1 MAETTIE
8 KRICEACGSE
18 IRNGALFCY
27 HCGGA
32 VESEVN
38 VAAANGDSVSSG
50 WFRENISDDSEVK
63 ETTKLDKIE
72 IEEIGEPIKKPID
85 IPLESDAEQPKKNQE
100 KKLKSAAEMRRKS
113 RLTQKNRVEEI
124 VWREH
129 ENAPNGWF
137 LIIAVILIFV
147 AGLLFYLAIFVK

>member
-18 IRNGALFCY
+18 IRSGALFCY

-32 VESEVN
+32 VENEVK

-50 WFRENISDDSEVK
+50 WFRENISDETEAK

-72 IEEIGEPIKKPID
+72 IEDEGEPIKKPID
-85 IPLESDAEQPKKNQE
+85 VPLESLDEKSKITPE

-124 VWREH
+124 VWQEH

-137 LIIAVILIFV
+137 MIIAVILIFV